1 MLKRQ
6 YKIIVKECFYRKNLR
21 FLIVPKRF
29 KVILFANLY
38 STIVIFVSSH
48 SKNVMKLLIVEDE
61 PNLLSVIRK
70 GLSEKNHDVSA
81 ALDGT
86 TALEMIANSSF
97 DVVVLDVMLPDI
109 NGIEICRRLRA
120 TGNFVPILMLTALN
134 SGDNIVTGLNTG
146 ADDYMAKPFRF
157 AELEARINALARR
170 AGQDHKPA
178 EIITIKDMVINLR
191 TKTVNRGEDLITLT
205 AKEFALLHY
214 LAKNTDTLLS
224 REKILDNVWN
234 INFDMNTNVVD
245 VYINYLR
252 NKIDKPYTN
261 KLIHTIKGLG
271 YVLKP

>member
-1 MLKRQ
+1 
-6 YKIIVKECFYRKNLR
+6 
-21 FLIVPKRF
+21 
-29 KVILFANLY
+29 
-38 STIVIFVSSH
+38 
-48 SKNVMKLLIVEDE
+48 MKLLIVEDE

-86 TALEMIANSSF
+86 TALEMIANSAF
-97 DVVVLDVMLPDI
+97 DVIVLDVMLPDI
-109 NGIEICRRLRA
+109 NGIEVCRRLRA
-120 TGNFVPILMLTALN
+120 AGNFVPILMLTALN
-134 SGDNIVTGLNTG
+134 SSDNIVTGLNAG

-157 AELEARINALARR
+157 SELEARINALARR
-170 AGQDHKPA
+170 AGQEHRSA
-178 EIITIKDMVINLR
+178 ETITI
-191 TKTVNRGEDLITLT
+191 EDLLIDRRAKSVKRGDDLIALT
-205 AKEFALLHY
+205 AKEFRLLY
-214 LAKNTDTLLS
+214 YMARNSGIILS

-252 NKIDKPYTN
+252 NKIDKPYPN